1 MTHHLRLVE
10 SRPMTGGLDQHLT
23 DISRANARPR
33 TIKARGDVLRKVERE
48 VGPLDGLTR
57 DDINAWLD
65 RYASASTRATYL
77 GHLRSFFRWRCE
89 NDANAHDPTAG
100 IRTPKVPRRLPRP
113 ISECELQEA
122 IATATP
128 HVRAWVI
135 LAAYAGLRACE
146 IAAMRGEHIDRERGT
161 LFIPCQKGG
170 DAASVPLS
178 PLVMAELAA
187 WPATGPLW
195 CDHEITAN
203 HVSHTVAA
211 HFRSRGIVG
220 GLHRCRHRFAT
231 RFLEVSGYDLRATQ
245 EAMRHRS
252 PASTALYTEVVP
264 ERLAGIVARIA

>member
-1 MTHHLRLVE
+1 VLRLV
-10 SRPMTGGLDQHLT
+10 SMTTGAIDQHLT
-23 DISRANARPR
+23 EITRQNARPR
-33 TIKARGDVLRKVERE
+33 TIKARANVLRKVERE
-48 VGPLDGLTR
+48 AGPLHLLGR

-77 GHLRSFFRWRCE
+77 GHLRSYFRWACE
-89 NDANAHDPTAG
+89 NDVLDRDPTSG
-100 IRTPKVPRRLPRP
+100 IKTPKVPRRLPRP
-113 ISECELQEA
+113 IGEA
-122 IATATP
+122 DLADALSSATP
-128 HVRAWVI
+128 HVRAWVT

-146 IAAMRGEHIDRERGT
+146 IAAIRGEHIDRERGS

-170 DAASVPLS
+170 DAASVALAPRVLT
-178 PLVMAELAA
+178 ELAQ
-187 WPATGPLW
+187 WPASGPLW

-211 HFRSRGIVG
+211 HFHSRGIDG
-220 GLHRCRHRFAT
+220 GLHRARHRFAT

-264 ERLAGIVARIA
+264 ERLASIVARIA